1 MVSQKPSNFID
12 YQQNEMKIV
21 ILPES
26 KKAKAATDT
35 KVMVTYGINGKKCFI
50 FSVDQVG
57 KFTAIEDKE

>member
-1 MVSQKPSNFID
+1 
-12 YQQNEMKIV
+12 MKIV

-50 FSVDQVG
+50 FSVDHVG